1 MIEVKSNCLKAVTL
15 FFLEKVYKMKK
26 EIKNTVKQE
35 VSVAEMDRDQL
46 LDYLKDQLQE
56 KQVNTFDDLFVMLK
70 KDLTSIVLDDK
81 GMQAYLA
88 ILRNELASK
97 AADLK
102 SLNSS
107 AEVGQY
113 LADKYSGLKQEELH
127 VICVDNANK
136 VVSDT
141 MVSKGTVNRS
151 IVDLRAIFRTVIENN
166 ATGFFLAHNH
176 PSGKLTPSLADEN
189 LCESVFETSKLMKID
204 LLDNLIVGNGEYF
217 SFREEMLM

>member
-136 VVSDT
+136 VGSDT

>member
-56 KQVNTFDDLFVMLK
+56 KQVNTFDDLFAMLK
-70 KDLTSIVLDDK
+70 EDLTSIVLDDK